1 MGLDLGPGQYGW
13 IITGGGDQN
22 VGRNG
27 VQFTTPPDG
36 KLTKMNK
43 ARTLTV
49 FDSVYKILPCKI
61 VATTPPEGEKNEE
74 VSIVH
79 ACRYHGRVYGRLRA
93 NTSGT

>member
-43 ARTLTV
+43 ASILTV
-49 FDSVYKILPCKI
+49 VASVYKILACKI

-79 ACRYHGRVYGRLRA
+79 ACRYHGRVYGGLRA